1 MPLMGWRARASRA
14 DPAIRRCV
22 GTSELRN
29 FGTLEHRNAK
39 RQTPN
44 AKRQTPNAK
53 RQTPNAKRQTPNAKR
68 QTPNA
73 KRQTQEH

>member
-14 DPAIRRCV
+14 DPAIRQSGNPAVRRCV
-22 GTSELRN
+22 GASELRN

-53 RQTPNAKRQTPNAKR
+53 RQTPNAKRQTP
-68 QTPNA
+68 
-73 KRQTQEH
+73 